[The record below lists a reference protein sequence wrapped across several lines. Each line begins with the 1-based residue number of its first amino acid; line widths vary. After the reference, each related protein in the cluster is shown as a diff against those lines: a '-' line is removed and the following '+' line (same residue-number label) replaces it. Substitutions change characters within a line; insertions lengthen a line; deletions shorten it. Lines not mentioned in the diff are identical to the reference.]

1 MDAGRKR
8 RAEGGGTSEERR
20 REHGSNLVRLEKA
33 SELKKNV
40 NPKP

>member
-8 RAEGGGTSEERR
+8 RAEGGASEERR